1 MMRITRG
8 NRLTPGELGG
18 SQVRRHRP
26 GLLVFALLYVALY
39 FSACGSAQRSQPAFA
54 PADELSLQD
63 DFAAP
68 ALQDARVIE
77 PGMTCDS
84 AVMRSHVLELA
95 AETTRAAEVIAAALR
110 QPADD
115 ASQVICVLRLL
126 ELARSYP
133 QALQVSGGWLVESG
147 LEAPTWLERFA
158 RRELA
163 FLVRQDQRE
172 RGEPMLWSDVELG
185 APNVV
190 QVYGPT
196 GTRILEAFPGEDAI
210 EDTRSLASLPESP
223 VVDSGLNDA
232 ISGSFELDGASG
244 GVAWAETFFEV
255 GDDFHG
261 YIVVASDSP
270 VRAWINDRELFTRTL
285 ADGLRSPYV
294 VVRVTLNAG
303 EHRLRLKAASPGNAQ
318 LLVRI
323 LPDEGQLVAFSPEP
337 TTSRLA
343 EVASVSATA
352 TISDALQ
359 MEGSSLLRALVE
371 GELAY
376 LFGGEAE
383 ILAAQAR
390 LRGQSHAI
398 ARRLNADLFAVRE
411 DLPPSRRR
419 SEALQMLRTI
429 DTSDP
434 SAAMIAV
441 ETAALLRGAGSA
453 DAAQQVLEEAVG
465 DDTAV
470 PAELRFALAELY
482 REEGWSEL
490 AEAYYEEV
498 VAAQPDRCA
507 AVDALLAIRQSRGQY
522 DASEQLPES
531 WRRCPSVREYHAYT
545 ELASLRDYAGMLAFA
560 RERASVEPDSGGP
573 YADWIAAAELAG
585 QPEEIAAAEAQAFRY
600 GFDEQDFALIR
611 ADLAAGGGD
620 EAAALA
626 LLQRRSDERTWWS
639 SAHLGAARLS
649 GEVLWDELRVDGEEI
664 AEAYRSQQHAYN
676 SDVVYVYDGGVWHYR
691 PDGSAIVVV
700 HQIMELRSRDAL
712 GAFGEVGVP
721 RDATLLTVRT
731 IKPDGRMLVPED
743 IAEKTSIS
751 MPNLE
756 VGDMIE
762 LEWVSYEAPPRSPD
776 EWISSGRF
784 YFQIEDGPLHE
795 SIARFSYPSE
805 WGEAVTIEAHAFGGE
820 HHVEEADGRR
830 TETYR
835 VQNSPLPE
843 REPAAPANDE
853 FVPWVHFARGFT
865 QERLLGAFRDR
876 IATHVLSGA
885 ALQEQVEEL
894 RHRSA
899 RDTVEALFRFVQDDI
914 EELGGFFSTPALW
927 TLAEGQGERLP
938 LMYTMLQEA
947 GIDAEIVFIRPLDAD
962 HSAQQLPTLGTYSI
976 TALRVRVG
984 EDEIWLAPGDEYAV
998 FDYLEPYAQG
1008 RPAIIVTGRDA
1019 GEALVTPRWPAE
1031 TNVARTRM
1039 HFAVAADGS
1048 AVVDVEER
1056 VPLRSAGAL
1065 RQYLDFVPSEREVLQ
1080 NLESG
1085 LANDFPGATV
1095 EELRFEQ
1102 VEDSDRE
1109 LIIRYRFEAPSVFAS
1124 EGGRLRFDKS
1134 IYSRADLRR
1143 YASLPSRELPLVATN
1158 MIAERYELTF
1168 DAPAGMVWGD
1178 VSPSER
1184 SEWEEAFIER
1194 QTAVSEDGATLR
1206 ATREVFHRPQRIA
1219 PEDYEGFAEFVRSV
1233 IRLEQ
1238 LRFVA
1243 EPGEGAQREL

>member
-1 MMRITRG
+1 MIRVTNKELG
-8 NRLTPGELGG
+8 NRGARTAA
-18 SQVRRHRP
+18 
-26 GLLVFALLYVALY
+26 GLSNTRSGLRAMVLSLAALLL
-39 FSACGSAQRSQPAFA
+39 SACGGVHRPQPAFS
-54 PADELSLQD
+54 PADELVLVD
-63 DFAAP
+63 DSAPP
-68 ALQDARVIE
+68 ALQDARSIE
-77 PGMTCDS
+77 PGTACEV
-84 AVMRSHVLELA
+84 AVMQSHVLELA
-95 AETTRAAEVIAAALR
+95 AETTRAAEVITAAL
-110 QPADD
+110 QQQVDA

-126 ELARSYP
+126 ELGRSYP
-133 QALQVSGGWLVESG
+133 QALQLSADWLSDRG

-163 FLVRQDQRE
+163 LLVRQDRRQ
-172 RGEPMLWSDVELG
+172 RGEAMLWSDTELG

-190 QVYGPT
+190 RVYGPT
-196 GTRILEAFPGEDAI
+196 GTRIFDAFRGVEPIAEV
-210 EDTRSLASLPESP
+210 RSLTELPESP
-223 VVDSGLNDA
+223 VLDSGLNDA
-232 ISGSFELDGASG
+232 FSGAFELDGATG
-244 GVAWAETFFEV
+244 GVAWAETFFQV
-255 GDDFHG
+255 GDGFDG
-261 YIVVASDSP
+261 YIVIASDSP
-270 VRAWINDRELFTRTL
+270 VRAWLNERELFTRTL
-285 ADGLRSPYV
+285 SDGLDSPYV
-294 VVRVTLNAG
+294 AIRLRLDAG
-303 EHRLRLKAASPGNAQ
+303 EHRLRLKVASPGRAQ
-318 LLVRI
+318 LLVRV
-323 LPDEGQLVAFSPEP
+323 LPEVGQLLGFSPEP
-337 TTSRLA
+337 TMSRLA
-343 EVASVSATA
+343 GVSSVSATA
-352 TISDALQ
+352 TLFDALHI
-359 MEGSSLLRALVE
+359 EGSSLLRALVD

-383 ILAAQAR
+383 ILAAQES
-390 LRGQSHAI
+390 LRDQSHAI
-398 ARRLNADLFAVRE
+398 ARRLYAALFAVRE

-419 SEALQMLRTI
+419 SAALQVLRAI
-429 DTSDP
+429 DASEP
-434 SAAMIAV
+434 SATMIAV
-441 ETAALLRGAGSA
+441 ETAALLRSAGSD
-453 DAAQQVLEEAVG
+453 DAAQQVLEQAVG
-465 DDTAV
+465 DDTAA

-482 REEGWSEL
+482 RDEGWGEL

-498 VAAQPDRCA
+498 LAAQPDRCA
-507 AVDALLAIRQSRGQY
+507 AVDALLTIRQNRGQY
-522 DASEQLPES
+522 DASAQLPES

-545 ELASLRDYAGMLAFA
+545 ELASRRDYAGMLAFA
-560 RERASVEPDSGGP
+560 RERASVAPDSGGP

-585 QPEEIAAAEAQAFRY
+585 RPEEIAAAEAQAFRY

-620 EAAALA
+620 EAAALS
-626 LLQRRSDERTWWS
+626 LLQRRSAERTWWS
-639 SAHLGAARLS
+639 SAHLAAARLS
-649 GEVLWDELRVDGEEI
+649 GNVLWDALRVDGEAI
-664 AEAYRSQQHAYN
+664 AAAYRAQEHDYN
-676 SDVVYVYDGGVWHYR
+676 SDVVYVYDGGFWHYQ

-731 IKPDGRMLVPED
+731 IKPDGRVLVPED

-762 LEWVSYEAPPRSPD
+762 LEWVSYEAPPRSPE
-776 EWISSGRF
+776 EWLSSGRF

-795 SIARFSYPSE
+795 SIARFSYPSQ
-805 WGEAVTIEAHAFGGE
+805 WGESVTIEAHEFRGE
-820 HHVEEADGRR
+820 HRVDERDGRR
-830 TETYR
+830 VETFR
-835 VQNSPLPE
+835 VRNSPLPE

-865 QERLLGAFRDR
+865 QARLLDAFQDR

-885 ALQEQVEEL
+885 ALREQVAEL
-894 RHRSA
+894 RQHSA
-899 RDTVEALFRFVQDDI
+899 RETVEALFRFVQDDI

-947 GIDAEIVFIRPLDAD
+947 GVDAEIVFIRPLDAD
-962 HSAQQLPTLGTYSI
+962 HSAQQLPTLSTYSI
-976 TALRVRVG
+976 TALRVLVG
-984 EDEIWLAPGDEYAV
+984 DDAIWLAPGDEYAV

-1008 RPAIIVTGRDA
+1008 RPAVILTGQDA
-1019 GEALVTPRWPAE
+1019 GEALVTPRWPVE

-1039 HFAVAADGS
+1039 NFRVS
-1048 AVVDVEER
+1048 AEGGVVVDVEER

-1095 EELRFEQ
+1095 QELRFEQ
-1102 VEDSDRE
+1102 VDDSDRE
-1109 LIIRYRFEAPSVFAS
+1109 LIIHYRFEAPSIFAA

-1143 YASLPSRELPLVATN
+1143 YASLPSRELPLVAAN

-1168 DAPAGMVWGD
+1168 EAPAGMRWAD
-1178 VSPSER
+1178 ASPSER
-1184 SEWEEAFIER
+1184 SEWDDAFIER
-1194 QTAVSEDGATLR
+1194 QTEVSEDGAILR
-1206 ATREVFHRPQRIA
+1206 ATREIFHRPQRIA
-1219 PEDYEGFAEFVRSV
+1219 PEDYEGFADFVRSV

-1243 EPGEGAQREL
+1243 EPDEGAQREL